1 MAHEGVAMNCKD
13 LEQALPFYLYDEL
26 AADERSAYEKH
37 LESCPA
43 CRQTLEDS
51 QRLHE
56 VLARRPRIEPTPE
69 MVVHCRQALDEAL
82 DREQLGWRALL
93 RSLASLSSF
102 RFAGSGALAMLTL
115 VLFGFG
121 LGWTLRPHSPALLNA
136 GKIAPNT
143 EKSDL
148 GAPDLGHIS
157 DISQVAPDPKTGGV
171 RITVNAERRV
181 TLEGSLDDPR
191 IRELLVG
198 AVKSYDNAGIRRDT
212 LDILKQRSDNPAVRE
227 ALLHAMR
234 NDPNAGLR
242 LEALKAVQGM
252 EGKDLHQALLE
263 VVEHEKNPGVRF
275 AAVDALADHVIK
287 EKDNAMLPS
296 LEELARNDPESYVR
310 MRCASAVHTLL
321 GDAP

>member
-1 MAHEGVAMNCKD
+1 MNCND

-26 AADERSAYEKH
+26 SGDERAAYEKH
-37 LESCPA
+37 LESCQL
-43 CRQTLEDS
+43 CRQALEDFR
-51 QRLHE
+51 RLHE
-56 VLARRPRIEPTPE
+56 VLARRPRVEPTPE
-69 MVVHCRQALDEAL
+69 LVVHCRQALDQAL

-93 RSLASLSSF
+93 RSLPALASL
-102 RFAGSGALAMLTL
+102 RFAGSGGLAMLTL

-121 LGWTLRPHSPALLNA
+121 LGWTLRPHTAALLNA
-136 GKIAPNT
+136 TKNAPSL

-148 GAPDLGHIS
+148 GTPELGHIS
-157 DISQVAPDPKTGGV
+157 DISQVAPDPKTGEV

-242 LEALKAVQGM
+242 LEALKAVDGM
-252 EGKDLHQALLE
+252 EGEDLHQALLD

-275 AAVDALADHVIK
+275 AAVDALANHVTK
-287 EKDNAMLPS
+287 EKDNTMLPA

-310 MRCASAVHTLL
+310 MRCASTVHALL

>member
-1 MAHEGVAMNCKD
+1 MSF
-13 LEQALPFYLYDEL
+13 Q
-26 AADERSAYEKH
+26 RTSA
-37 LESCPA
+37 
-43 CRQTLEDS
+43 
-51 QRLHE
+51 RLTRNTSSR
-56 VLARRPRIEPTPE
+56 ARRAARPWRIPGVCTRFWLIARGSSP
-69 MVVHCRQALDEAL
+69 HRNSSSTAG
-82 DREQLGWRALL
+82 RRSTKRWRALL
-93 RSLASLSSF
+93 RSLPHLFSF
-102 RFAGSGALAMLTL
+102 RLAGSGALAMLTL

-121 LGWTLRPHSPALLNA
+121 LGWTLRPRSSALLDG
-136 GKIAPNT
+136 GKVAPSL

-148 GAPDLGHIS
+148 GTPELGHIS
-157 DISQVAPDPKTGGV
+157 DISQVAPDPKTGEV

-242 LEALKAVQGM
+242 LEALKAVAGM
-252 EGKDLHQALLE
+252 EGQELHQALLD

-275 AAVDALADHVIK
+275 AAVDALADHVVRD
-287 EKDNAMLPS
+287 KDNAMLPA
-296 LEELARNDPESYVR
+296 LEELARNDPEGYVR
-310 MRCASAVHTLL
+310 MRSASAVHALL

>member
-1 MAHEGVAMNCKD
+1 MANEGAKMNCKD

-26 AADERSAYEKH
+26 SADERVAYEKH
-37 LESCPA
+37 LEWCAA
-43 CRQTLEDS
+43 CRQALEDS
-51 QRLHE
+51 RHLHE
-56 VLARRPRIEPTPE
+56 VLAERPRIEPTPE
-69 MVVHCRQALDEAL
+69 LVVHCRQALDETL
-82 DREQLGWRALL
+82 DREQLGWRALM
-93 RSLASLSSF
+93 RSLPALASL
-102 RFAGSGALAMLTL
+102 RFSGSGALAMLTL

-121 LGWTLRPHSPALLNA
+121 LGWTLRPHSGVLLSPSK
-136 GKIAPNT
+136 GTPPI

-148 GAPDLGHIS
+148 GTPDLGHIS
-157 DISQVAPDPKTGGV
+157 DISQVSPDPKTGEV

-242 LEALKAVQGM
+242 LEALKAVAGM
-252 EGKDLHQALLE
+252 EGKDLHQALLD

-275 AAVDALADHVIK
+275 AAVDALTDHVVK
-287 EKDNAMLPS
+287 DKDNGMLPA
-296 LEELARNDPESYVR
+296 LEELAREDPESYVR
-310 MRCASAVHTLL
+310 MRCASAVHALL
-321 GDAP
+321 GDTP

>member
-1 MAHEGVAMNCKD
+1 MSNEGVAMSCKD

-26 AADERSAYEKH
+26 SADERAAYEKH

-51 QRLHE
+51 RRLHE
-56 VLARRPRIEPTPE
+56 VLAHRPRIEPTPE
-69 MVVHCRQALDEAL
+69 LVVHCRQALDEAL

-93 RSLASLSSF
+93 RSLPTLFSF
-102 RFAGSGALAMLTL
+102 RLAGSGAVAMLTL

-121 LGWTLRPHSPALLNA
+121 LGWTLRPHTAALLNA
-136 GKIAPNT
+136 TKNT
-143 EKSDL
+143 PSLEKSDL
-148 GAPDLGHIS
+148 GTPELGHIS
-157 DISQVAPDPKTGGV
+157 DISQVAPDPKTGEV

-242 LEALKAVQGM
+242 LEALKAVAGM
-252 EGKDLHQALLE
+252 EGQELHQALLD

-275 AAVDALADHVIK
+275 AAVDALADHVVRD
-287 EKDNAMLPS
+287 KDNAMLPA
-296 LEELARNDPESYVR
+296 LEELARNDPEGYVR
-310 MRCASAVHTLL
+310 MRSASAVHALL